1 MKNNNNKGN
10 KMEKLEVWL
19 DDIVIKELVGFLY
32 QQNNQFWFEYS
43 TNWLEFQNNF
53 EIDPNLPLIKGS
65 IYADKGENF
74 GIFNDSSSDRW
85 GRNLIKCK
93 EIILSKKENR
103 KLNNLYEWNYF
114 VGICDFLRQ
123 GALRFKDTKNNEFV
137 TNDNF
142 LKIPP
147 LNSLRK
153 LENCAINLTK
163 NKLEQETQKEKLLNI
178 LIAYGSSLGG
188 ARPKSNFLNIDNSLW
203 IAKFPSSND
212 NYDVSKWEYLVYLLA
227 KEVNID
233 VTPAKLLKL
242 NSQYHTFC
250 IKRFDRINDKRV
262 FYASALT
269 MLNAK
274 QSENMSYLDIAFFIS
289 CNNFKNKKLQLT
301 ELFKRVVFNV
311 LIQNKDDHLKNHGF
325 LYINGYLN
333 LAPAFDV
340 NINLDKI
347 EHVLKIDEYKHN
359 AADIEDILKTAE
371 YYDLSIDEA
380 KNIIKNIIEVLK
392 NWKQIALKN
401 KLQFSEFE
409 KNILD
414 KNIFQPLN
422 NYAKD
427 FVKINTI
434 SKKTKPHH
442 PQ

>member
-1 MKNNNNKGN
+1 
-10 KMEKLEVWL
+10 MEKLEVWL
-19 DDIVIKELVGFLY
+19 DDVKNIELVGFLY
-32 QQNNQFWFEYS
+32 HQNNQFWFEYAYS
-43 TNWLEFQNNF
+43 WLKFQNNF
-53 EIDPNLPLIKGS
+53 EIAPNLPLIKGS

-103 KLNNLYEWNYF
+103 KINNLYEWDYF
-114 VGICDFLRQ
+114 VGINDFVKQ
-123 GALRFKDTKNNEFV
+123 GALRFKNTKNNEFV

-147 LNSLRK
+147 LSSLRE

-188 ARPKSNFLNIDNSLW
+188 AKPKSNFLDLDNSLW
-203 IAKFPSSND
+203 IAKFPSNSD
-212 NYDVSKWEYLVYLLA
+212 IYDVSKWEYLVYLLA

-233 VTPAKLLKL
+233 VAPAKLLKL
-242 NSQYHTFC
+242 NSQFHTFC
-250 IKRFDRINDKRV
+250 TKRFDRIYNKRI

-269 MLNAK
+269 MLNTK

-311 LIQNKDDHLKNHGF
+311 LIHNKDDHLKNHGF
-325 LYINGYLN
+325 LHIDGYFYLS
-333 LAPAFDV
+333 PAFDV
-340 NINLDKI
+340 NINLDKV

-371 YYDLSIDEA
+371 YYDLSIDNA
-380 KNIIKNIIEVLK
+380 KNIILDIIKVLK
-392 NWKQIALKN
+392 NWKQIATKN
-401 KLQFSEFE
+401 KLQFSQLEE
-409 KNILD
+409 NILN
-414 KNIFQPLN
+414 KNIFEPLN
-422 NYAKD
+422 NY
-427 FVKINTI
+427 VI
-434 SKKTKPHH
+434 
-442 PQ
+442 

>member
-1 MKNNNNKGN
+1 MKNNNKGN

-32 QQNNQFWFEYS
+32 HQNNQFWFEYS
-43 TNWLEFQNNF
+43 TNWLEFKNNF

-65 IYADKGENF
+65 FYADKGENF
-74 GIFNDSSSDRW
+74 GIFNDSSPDRW
-85 GRNLIKCK
+85 GRNLIKRK

-103 KLNNLYEWNYF
+103 KINNLYEWDFF
-114 VGICDFLRQ
+114 VGINDFARQ
-123 GALRFKDTKNNEFV
+123 GALRFKNTKNDEFV
-137 TNDNF
+137 ANDNF

-147 LNSLRK
+147 LNSLRE
-153 LENCAINLTK
+153 LENSAFNLTK
-163 NKLEQETQKEKLLNI
+163 NNLNEKTQEEKWLNM
-178 LIAYGSSLGG
+178 LIAPGSSLGG

-212 NYDVSKWEYLVYLLA
+212 DYDVGKWEFLVYLLA
-227 KEVNID
+227 KEINID
-233 VTPAKLLKL
+233 VAPAKLLKL

-250 IKRFDRINDKRV
+250 TKRFDRINDKRV

-269 MLNAK
+269 MLNTK
-274 QSENMSYLDIAFFIS
+274 QNENMSYLDIAFFIS

-311 LIQNKDDHLKNHGF
+311 LIQNKDDHLRNHGF
-325 LYINGYLN
+325 LYIDGYFYLS
-333 LAPAFDV
+333 PAFDI

-347 EHVLKIDEYKHN
+347 EHVLKIDEYQHN
-359 AADIEDILKTAE
+359 ANIDDILKTAE

-380 KNIIKNIIEVLK
+380 KNIIKNIIEVLQ
-392 NWKQIALKN
+392 NWENIAIKN
-401 KLQFSEFE
+401 KLQFNQLE
-409 KNILD
+409 KDILD

-422 NYAKD
+422 DYAKN

-434 SKKTKPHH
+434 PKKTKQPH
-442 PQ
+442 P